1 MSTDDASHDRQFF
14 DLFILVIG
22 LLVAVAFGIF
32 LLARYV
38 AGNTQDR
45 YVMADR
51 AYQAEVAERIEPIGR
66 VALTGEA
73 APAEEAEAPAPEVVQ
88 PEPVAAALSGPQ
100 VYNQACLA
108 CHGAGVGGA
117 PKMGDVA
124 AWEPRIAQGPE
135 TLRDHVLNGY
145 QGEAGYMPP
154 KGGRVD
160 LSDEEIIAALE
171 YMIEQS
177 S

>member
-22 LLVAVAFGIF
+22 LLVGIAFGIF

-38 AGNTQDR
+38 AGNTQERFVREDT
-45 YVMADR
+45 
-51 AYQAEVAERIEPIGR
+51 AYQAEVAERIEPLGR
-66 VALTGEA
+66 VAITGAAVPADEA
-73 APAEEAEAPAPEVVQ
+73 AAPEVIT
-88 PEPVAAALSGPQ
+88 PEPVAARLSGPQ

-108 CHGAGVGGA
+108 CHGAGIGGA
-117 PKMGDVA
+117 PKVGDTA
-124 AWEPRIAQGPE
+124 AWAPRIAQGPE
-135 TLRDHVLNGY
+135 TLREHVLNGY

-160 LSDEEIIAALE
+160 LSDEEIIAALD
-171 YMIEQS
+171 YMVEES